1 MKIKEEYTEEEYQK
15 DMEFLANESKED
27 FMKRHKIKTKN
38 RGQEMNVRIW

>member
-27 FMKRHKIKTKN
+27 FMKRHKTKQKIE
-38 RGQEMNVRIW
+38 GKGK